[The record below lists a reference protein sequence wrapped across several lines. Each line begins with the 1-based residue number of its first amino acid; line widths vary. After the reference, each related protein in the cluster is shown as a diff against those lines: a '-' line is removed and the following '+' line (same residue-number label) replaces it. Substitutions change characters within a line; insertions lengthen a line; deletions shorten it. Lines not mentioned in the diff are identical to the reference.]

1 MASSSSIIVK
11 SPRSTIHHLHSKR
24 SIRYRVT
31 QGCLRRLLLVSEWKG
46 VDRLYKALFNDH
58 ARFPYW
64 VCSLHKSWTYYDVVA
79 STAFLAPW
87 MGWQPARLERPC
99 GPPAVQSPTA
109 QVRNEDSLFCDVK
122 GNYLYNHYTWGNSS
136 PFLYFIHYVED
147 TFRRCFI
154 VRLLP
159 PALTEWLHP
168 RFWRPTGLVQL
179 V

>member
-1 MASSSSIIVK
+1 MHLSILGLQFAQILD
-11 SPRSTIHHLHSKR
+11 I
-24 SIRYRVT
+24 
-31 QGCLRRLLLVSEWKG
+31 LV
-46 VDRLYKALFNDH
+46 L
-58 ARFPYW
+58 
-64 VCSLHKSWTYYDVVA
+64 A
-79 STAFLAPW
+79 STAFLGSW
-87 MGWQPARLERPC
+87 TGWQPARLERPC

-136 PFLYFIHYVED
+136 PFLYLIHYVED

-179 V
+179 VHFTGKAGSTAFLVSGGRGVSERSGPE